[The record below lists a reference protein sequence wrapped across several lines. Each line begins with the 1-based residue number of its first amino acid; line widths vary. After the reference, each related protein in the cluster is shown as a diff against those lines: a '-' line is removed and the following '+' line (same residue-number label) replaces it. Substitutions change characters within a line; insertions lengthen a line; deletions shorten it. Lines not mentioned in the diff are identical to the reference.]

1 MDDIQSDRAEPNFTD
16 KLMKLSKR
24 AETTFWGKLGCELLS
39 VTTNSAIISLEAEGE
54 HLNLLG
60 IVHGGVYMSLM
71 DNAMG
76 LVVMS
81 DAQNERV
88 VTATMNTHFLASCNG
103 GKLQCKAT
111 LLHRTKRSITLQA
124 EVEDEKGQLLA
135 WSSGLYR
142 IIS

>member
-1 MDDIQSDRAEPNFTD
+1 MDDVQPNGAEHKFTD
-16 KLMKLSKR
+16 KMLHMSKR
-24 AETTFWGKLGCELLS
+24 AEQTFWGKLGCELIS
-39 VTTNSAIISLEAEGE
+39 VTTNQAIISLEAVTE

-76 LVVMS
+76 IVVMS
-81 DAQNERV
+81 DAHNEKV

-103 GKLQCKAT
+103 GKLYCKAT

-124 EVEDEKGQLLA
+124 EVEDEKGRLLA

-142 IIS
+142 IIT